1 MRPRQRTAFLS
12 VALLSLLVLG
22 AALAVSV
29 QDCAAGRHAAAERGY
44 DGIPSPHSPCYVSFC

>member
-22 AALAVSV
+22 AVLAVSV
-29 QDCAAGRHAAAERGY
+29 QDCVAGRHAAAE
-44 DGIPSPHSPCYVSFC
+44 